1 MADIVGDRVGDSEVD
16 EHGTGMILAYKD
28 VRGLHVAVHD
38 RSVVRVVQ
46 CVGDLF
52 QSGKA
57 FGRRVHVGDA
67 AAGEQF
73 HRQPPGAAL
82 VHRHDVGVREAAGEG
97 ELAPEPRDVCGVAV
111 VVVED
116 LQCHVAIH
124 IRVVGPVHRRVSAVA
139 DRFVDDVTFKL
150 LAGREHVLSVG
161 VCAATSTCSD
171 GTLRTRHSDSV
182 PLVSNGSTASEWVP
196 TGSVTVRVPGKV
208 NLYLEVGDRRDDGY
222 HELTTV
228 FHAVSLLDEITVRN
242 ADVLSL
248 ELAGEGVDTLPAD
261 ERNLA
266 WRAAEVLAEHVGRAP
281 DVAILVEKS
290 IPVAGGMAG
299 GSADAAAVLVAMNT
313 LWELGVPRR
322 DLHVLAAQL
331 GSDVPFALH
340 GGTALGTGRGEELAT
355 VLARNTFHWVLAFAE
370 GGLSTPA
377 VFAEIDRL
385 RAAED
390 RDAPPRLED
399 PEPVLAALA
408 SGDPAQLAPLLGN
421 DLQPAAL
428 SLAPDLRRT
437 LRAGTDAG
445 ALAGVISG
453 SGPTCAFLCSSASAA
468 VDVASEMAGAGV
480 CRTVRVASGP
490 VQGAR
495 VVPTPSASV

>member
-1 MADIVGDRVGDSEVD
+1 
-16 EHGTGMILAYKD
+16 
-28 VRGLHVAVHD
+28 
-38 RSVVRVVQ
+38 
-46 CVGDLF
+46 
-52 QSGKA
+52 
-57 FGRRVHVGDA
+57 
-67 AAGEQF
+67 
-73 HRQPPGAAL
+73 
-82 VHRHDVGVREAAGEG
+82 
-97 ELAPEPRDVCGVAV
+97 
-111 VVVED
+111 
-116 LQCHVAIH
+116 
-124 IRVVGPVHRRVSAVA
+124 VS
-139 DRFVDDVTFKL
+139 K
-150 LAGREHVLSVG
+150 G
-161 VCAATSTCSD
+161 
-171 GTLRTRHSDSV
+171 
-182 PLVSNGSTASEWVP
+182 NTASEWVP

-242 ADVLSL
+242 ADILSL
-248 ELAGEGVDTLPAD
+248 DLAGEGADTLPTD

-266 WRAAEVLAEHVGRAP
+266 WRAAELLAEHVGRAP
-281 DVAILVEKS
+281 DVAITVEKS

-299 GSADAAAVLVAMNT
+299 GSANAAAVLVAMNT

-385 RAAED
+385 REAGRE
-390 RDAPPRLED
+390 APPRLDD
-399 PEPVLAALA
+399 PEPLLAALA

-421 DLQPAAL
+421 DLQVAAL
-428 SLAPDLRRT
+428 SLHPGLRRT

-445 ALAGVISG
+445 ALAGIVSG
-453 SGPTCAFLCSSASAA
+453 SGPTCAFLCPSASSA
-468 VDVASEMAGAGV
+468 VDVATQMAGEGV

-495 VVPTPSASV
+495 VVPAPSATV